1 MTQVQKDYS
10 GAIIIGVL
18 AAILSRVMIV
28 NLDLSIPYLAFA
40 LAIFVACPLGILVA
54 RFFLNK
60 KIVSLYQF
68 VKFGETGGLNTF
80 IDLGILNLLILIT
93 GINGGLYYS
102 LFKGVSFLT
111 AATNSYFWNRFWV
124 FESTEKKKTA
134 DEALKF
140 YIVTIIGFLINVLIA
155 TLVVKFGQ
163 GKFDIAGN
171 LLANIGAVAAFV
183 ITMLFNFFGYKLF
196 VFTKSKK

>member
-18 AAILSRVMIV
+18 AALLSRIMIT
-28 NLDLSIPYLAFA
+28 NLELPIPYLAFA
-40 LAIFVACPLGILVA
+40 LVILIACPLGILVA
-54 RFFLNK
+54 RFFLTK
-60 KIVSLYQF
+60 KVVALYQF

-102 LFKGVSFLT
+102 IFKGISFLT

-140 YIVTIIGFLINVLIA
+140 YIVTIIGFIINVLVA

-163 GKFDIAGN
+163 GRLDLAGN

-183 ITMLFNFFGYKLF
+183 ITMMFNFFGYKLF